1 MENNSDFIGT
11 IGDDDIV
18 PVLDESTDSEDEES
32 QVKKKKKKSQKK
44 KKKTNSQNND
54 TEFDDEFEFV
64 ELDGCNVSS
73 YMAGVMEQAKR
84 KNAPATSLDEK
95 IAKLRKQKKREAGK
109 TGTEGENNNGE
120 AESENEAESEIET
133 SSSEEEEIKTD
144 TVRVKEKKKKGK
156 RKKSQVEEE
165 EEHEKL
171 QFAEEVTAYDKQVG
185 FSDMNLSRP
194 LLKALTA
201 MEFHQPTAIQ
211 AATIPVALLGRDIC
225 ACAAT
230 GTGKTAAFMLPVLER
245 LLYKPKQAPVTRVL
259 VLTPTRELAVQIYQV
274 SRQLAQFTNVDV
286 TLAAGGLNMK
296 AQEAA
301 LRLGPD
307 VVVATPGR
315 LIDHLHNAPS
325 FSLDNIEILILD
337 EADRMLDEFF
347 AEQMKEVIRLCA
359 RVRQTMLFSATM
371 TEEVRDLA
379 AVSLNKP
386 VKIFVNDSSD
396 VALNLRQEFIRIR
409 PNREGDREAVVAAL
423 VKRTFHNH
431 CMVFIQ
437 TKRQA
442 HRMHIL
448 LGLLGVQ
455 VGELHGN
462 LSQLQR
468 LDALTK
474 FKSNEIDV
482 LLATDLAARGLDI
495 SDVKTVINFT
505 MPNTLQHYI
514 HRVGRTAR
522 AGKSGRSVTLV
533 GEKERRVL
541 KDIIKHANT
550 PVKSRVVPQEVI
562 SLYRS
567 RISQLEKDI
576 VTIESEEKAE
586 KILQVTEH
594 KVNVAQKLIDHPDEI
609 GNKMHRAWFQSRQD
623 RVQEKAALRLGDL
636 SMLPS
641 NRKSKKSKVDLK
653 PKKALTAEGRVEY
666 EMSKAA
672 EYAARVAKRGRKPKR
687 TRACVEDDHMSNGPK
702 NKKRKKTQKT
712 KSTFEKELTNTSQ
725 GALKKFRAGCNA
737 SHVLDFYEMTLVY
750 DFVNMCAV
758 SLNHCTAL
766 RVTSAKGMLRC
777 LVTSSGLPVS
787 PSYEEKK
794 KMGML
799 NKRSGSQ
806 SKSKGNR
813 YKKR

>member
-11 IGDDDIV
+11 IGDDDVV
-18 PVLDESTDSEDEES
+18 PVLDESTDTEDEAV
-32 QVKKKKKKSQKK
+32 QVKKKKKNQKK
-44 KKKTNSQNND
+44 KKKANSQNND

-64 ELDGCNVSS
+64 EMDGYSISS
-73 YMAGVMEQAKR
+73 YMEGVMEQAKR
-84 KNAPATSLDEK
+84 KSTPATSLDEK
-95 IAKLRKQKKREAGK
+95 IAKLRRQNKREAGK
-109 TGTEGENNNGE
+109 TDTGGENDDE
-120 AESENEAESEIET
+120 AEGSENEAESEVET
-133 SSSEEEEIKTD
+133 SSSEEEEVKTD
-144 TVRVKEKKKKGK
+144 TVRVKEKKKK
-156 RKKSQVEEE
+156 KKKKLQDDEEQ
-165 EEHEKL
+165 EEHEKI
-171 QFAEEVTAYDKQVG
+171 QFAEEVSGYDKQAG
-185 FSDMNLSRP
+185 FNDMNLSRP

-274 SRQLAQFTNVDV
+274 SRQLAQFTNVEV

-409 PNREGDREAVVAAL
+409 PNREGDREAIVAAL

-448 LGLLGVQ
+448 LGLLGVS

-474 FKSNEIDV
+474 FKSNEVDV

-541 KDIIKHANT
+541 KDIIKHANA

-567 RISQLEKDI
+567 RISRLEKDI
-576 VTIESEEKAE
+576 VAIESDEKTE
-586 KILQVTEH
+586 KVLQVTEH
-594 KVNVAQKLIDHPDEI
+594 KMNVAQKLIDHPEEI
-609 GNKMHRAWFQSRQD
+609 GNKSHRSWFQSRQG
-623 RVQEKAALRLGDL
+623 RLQEKAALRLGDV

-641 NRKSKKSKVDLK
+641 NRKNKKSKANLK
-653 PKKALTAEGRVEY
+653 PTKALTAEGRVEY
-666 EMSKAA
+666 EMTKAA
-672 EYAARVAKRGRKPKR
+672 EYAARVAKRDRKPKR
-687 TRACVEDDHMSNGPK
+687 TRACIEDDHMSSAPK
-702 NKKRKKTQKT
+702 NKKRKKTQKA

-725 GALKKFRAGCNA
+725 GALKKFRAG
-737 SHVLDFYEMTLVY
+737 
-750 DFVNMCAV
+750 
-758 SLNHCTAL
+758 
-766 RVTSAKGMLRC
+766 
-777 LVTSSGLPVS
+777 

-794 KMGML
+794 QMGMM
-799 NKRSGSQ
+799 NKRIGAKF
-806 SKSKGNR
+806 KSKKSNR
-813 YKKR
+813 YKK